1 MQEMNNTTGWCDF
14 GDISFDSATG
24 RVLFISN
31 SEGLYQLFEMDPTTQ
46 RIQQVSFFAQHV
58 KCFWLLNTLQH
69 RIMVALDDY
78 GNECE
83 QLFTLNY
90 QGDFDAWVVD
100 EDAYHYFGG
109 VFAKG
114 GGFYSR
120 NYRGKDRFEF
130 CRRDAHEKETKVLF
144 STIQP
149 LTSLKKLSD
158 NTIFLLFEV
167 TNIDRAV
174 AVLDVTQCSLNEV
187 PSLQG
192 RIAQVE
198 VVDADTVLL
207 LADLGEQ
214 WLALY
219 EYQISV
225 GTRHLLASV
234 AGQDIISF
242 CYHPET
248 AGVVYEIYDQGV
260 SLLCWINRKRPEQ
273 RCLIKQHNMVIDS
286 MVFADAETLVMSI
299 SNAVIPPSIIALNI
313 IDGFSKPIVKQKLRH
328 VSSARCIHDYYTSFD
343 GLVLSYY
350 AMVPE
355 APSSDVVIYLH
366 GGPENQAR
374 STFSPLL
381 FQLVES
387 GVTVLVPNIRGSA
400 GYGRNF
406 IALDD
411 VYQRCDA
418 LKDVIYLHRHAIN
431 HHRFDR
437 RKISLLGHS
446 YGGFMTLMAITH
458 YPDLWRCAVD
468 IVGMSHLGE
477 FLSSTPEWRRK
488 LREFEYGESGKCD
501 DFFDAISPLNRVREV
516 CCPVLVLHGTHD
528 ARVPFSESA
537 QFVKAM
543 TAHGKSVRF
552 LKVENEGHFFLHRQQ
567 IASVCNAVTE
577 FLTNQPESAV
587 PLTMK

>member
-1 MQEMNNTTGWCDF
+1 MQEMDKTTGWYDF
-14 GDISFDSATG
+14 GDISYDSATG

-31 SEGLYQLFEMDPTTQ
+31 SEGFYQIFEMDPRTQ
-46 RIQQVSFFAQHV
+46 KTQQISFFTQHV
-58 KCFWLLNTLQH
+58 KCFWLLNTSQY

-83 QLFTLNY
+83 QLFALNY
-90 QGDFDAWVVD
+90 QGDFDAWAID
-100 EDAYHYFGG
+100 ENAYHYFGG

-130 CRRDAHEKETKVLF
+130 CRRGAHEKETNVLF
-144 STIQP
+144 STMQP

-174 AVLDVTQCSLNEV
+174 AVFDIAGCSLSEIR
-187 PSLQG
+187 SLQG

-198 VVDADTVLL
+198 VVDADTVIL
-207 LADLGEQ
+207 LADLGGQ

-219 EYQISV
+219 EYHISE
-225 GTRHLLASV
+225 GTRYPVAAV
-234 AGQDIISF
+234 AGRDIVSF

-248 AGVVYEIYDQGV
+248 SSMVYEVYDQGV
-260 SLLCWINRKRPEQ
+260 SRLYWINRKQPE
-273 RCLIKQHNMVIDS
+273 RKYSLKHHDMVIDS
-286 MVFADAETLVMSI
+286 MAFINAETLVMSI
-299 SNAVIPPSIIALNI
+299 SNAVTPPSITALNV
-313 IDGFSKPIVKQKLRH
+313 IDGSSMPLVEQRPNH
-328 VSSARCIHDYYTSFD
+328 ASSAYCLHDYYTSFD
-343 GLVLSYY
+343 GLILSYY
-350 AMVPE
+350 SMVPE
-355 APSSDVVIYLH
+355 TPSSDVVIYLH

-400 GYGRNF
+400 GYGRDF

-411 VYQRCDA
+411 VYQRGDA
-418 LKDVIYLHRHAIN
+418 LEDVIYLQRHAIN

-437 RKISLLGHS
+437 QKISLLGHS

-468 IVGMSHLGE
+468 IVGMSHLGK

-501 DFFDAISPLNRVREV
+501 DFFDVISPLNRVQEV

-543 TAHGKSVRF
+543 TDHGKSVRF
-552 LKVENEGHFFLHRQQ
+552 LQVENEGHFFLHRQKV
-567 IASVCNAVTE
+567 ASVCDAVTE
-577 FLTNQPESAV
+577 FLTHQPESAET
-587 PLTMK
+587 LTIK